1 MGCCQMLICVSA
13 KPPDSTFNISWVPRP
28 PKRGALS
35 LSVRIQFFQ
44 SFIPSFCLF
53 LSVFMCLFCHP
64 WREVLIPLL
73 LSSTARVSLL
83 LIPRLSSLAQFFLTQ
98 KNTSFSF
105 SRSLCHSLSV
115 YLSLTQVHVYLSICS
130 SLFFSLDVSVFILS
144 LSSSTLSLQYSL
156 VSLYSVNNS
165 LLSSSI
171 SLDEPQ
177 TTLCFLQ

>member
-73 LSSTARVSLL
+73 LFSTARVSLL
-83 LIPRLSSLAQFFLTQ
+83 LIPRLSCSVFLDS
-98 KNTSFSF
+98 KKHLFLFLSFS
-105 SRSLCHSLSV
+105 
-115 YLSLTQVHVYLSICS
+115 
-130 SLFFSLDVSVFILS
+130 LS
-144 LSSSTLSLQYSL
+144 LSLCLSVSHSGSCLSLYLFLLVFLSRCFSL
-156 VSLYSVNNS
+156 YHVSLQLYTFSAV
-165 LLSSSI
+165 L
-171 SLDEPQ
+171 
-177 TTLCFLQ
+177 TC